1 MATGADDQGDQGNL
15 GDMDEVD
22 EVDDPTDFAG
32 PPEDELAR
40 ARELIAG
47 ARRIVVLTGAGVS
60 TDSGIPDFRGPNGV
74 WTRDPEA
81 ERLSTIDVY
90 LSDHE
95 VRRRAWRRRLDNPA
109 WVADPNPGHLAIRE
123 LDRQGRLHL
132 LVTQNIDGLHLAAGH
147 DAERVVQ
154 VHGSLPEA
162 HCTRCDWS
170 GPTTEV
176 LDRVRAGEADPP
188 CPECGGVIKPRIV
201 FFGEELVAD
210 DVERAFRAAE
220 EADLLLAV
228 GTTLAVYPVA
238 HMVPIAA
245 GADIPVVIVNGSETE
260 MDFLASAVVRGSIS
274 DVLPTLVAGI

>member
-1 MATGADDQGDQGNL
+1 MADDATLDPADDARAGGVP
-15 GDMDEVD
+15 GAF
-22 EVDDPTDFAG
+22 DDP
-32 PPEDELAR
+32 ELVR
-40 ARELIAG
+40 AAELLAG
-47 ARRIVVLTGAGVS
+47 ARRVVVLTGAGIS

-81 ERLSTIDVY
+81 EKLSTIDVY
-90 LSDHE
+90 LSDPE
-95 VRRRAWRRRLDNPA
+95 VRRRAWLRRLDNPA
-109 WVADPNPGHLAIRE
+109 WVADPNPGHLAIRD

-147 DAERVVQ
+147 DPGTVVQ

-170 GPTTEV
+170 GPTAEV

-188 CPECGGVIKPRIV
+188 CPDCEGIIKPRIV

-210 DVERAFRAAE
+210 DIERAFRAAE
-220 EADLLLAV
+220 EGDLLLAV
-228 GTTLAVYPVA
+228 GTTLSVYPVA
-238 HMVPIAA
+238 RMVPIAA
-245 GADIPVVIVNGSETE
+245 GAGVPIVIVNGSETE

-274 DVLPTLVAGI
+274 EVLPQLVAGVG